1 MGNSDFKNRL
11 LSFYGV
17 KDTDFS
23 DSTPLTGEER
33 IAIVQNNLNV
43 LATVNDLLSLIPC
56 GFLNVPKNI
65 NSLDK
70 AMDWFS
76 KLKPSQGKKIGAVV
90 SYFDTDSGVAEVMR
104 FVGGNTLPETI
115 KDSTNWEWFNSGSAT
130 FKGLYNNEQEL
141 KLSAPSPKVGDHA
154 FVGDNLENSTLYV
167 CSKNGTWRK
176 SKRLFN
182 DIVSKFDA
190 VFSVENGEQLE
201 MYDEFIADK
210 ALMDAEGNV
219 ISDTYLRIA
228 DREILIENI
237 KKQIE
242 DIKKEKFA
250 GINEK
255 NKTFLNLNPD
265 DLAWDMEDRLSFA
278 ERPNNTKSKYGFVYL
293 RNEKPLTDDSFS
305 RTGDKI
311 IYAIRFNHDL
321 GGRTINIPDN
331 TVLDFTYGG
340 SFTNGTLNLG
350 KNVIIRTF
358 DRDQID
364 VKINGQYKLMESV
377 TTITPTP
384 EPTPPPTPKPTP
396 NPDPIVPPT
405 PKPVEPTVVNANVYS
420 STNNKYTALDTNN
433 LKNSNYT
440 GNIYQGDVMS
450 DGTFKVKK
458 SLVYSTTNEVVY
470 GDQPSYSNGTQF
482 GPKGSTYKYAYNQV
496 NHYWKEGQNT
506 VFTYSTITGRN
517 AGADYVEPT
526 APVTVVRA
534 NVYSFSKNSFDEATS
549 AKALERDYKNNLYLG
564 NLMSDGT
571 FQYIKDVVP
580 VVGNAN
586 LFGRTENETDVRN
599 LVATKSAEYKYSYL
613 TRQARWVDG
622 ANVIEYHKIV
632 QRKPEYDYVAP
643 VTVVRPNVFSFS
655 RDTFDEATSAEALKR
670 NFKNSN
676 LFLGN
681 LMSNGS
687 FQYIKFVVQDMDSS
701 YKYGKTENETNVD
714 ALNPTAN
721 VTYRYGYY
729 VEHPKWQDGN
739 NIVEYKKIVR
749 REPQFDYNLR
759 TTRRDV
765 VSYKPNVLED
775 VTDANLKSKNHTGPI
790 YVGDIYE
797 DNSYSGR
804 AVEHKTE
811 TYVAYSSNANETN
824 FENLSRTGN
833 ATNKYAYD
841 VTKHYW
847 EYLGGIERDT
857 RKENKYFVG
866 TRNTSRDFNDS
877 PTVVT
882 RNVYS
887 FVNTAYDEVTNDK
900 LKAKS
905 YTGQVY
911 LGDVMSDGSFRTSKV
926 LNHYTAPR
934 MFFGNQDAL
943 SKNPQF
949 GEKSET
955 FKYGYEGTLHKWVE
969 DDVTKFSYEVVETR
983 NSTLDWVNPNP
994 PEVPNDLA
1002 NIYISKS
1009 GELEG
1014 RNINSFRTVGTTDA
1028 RIFKTSG
1035 YTPIKLNTLD
1045 ANNRP
1050 VSNIDFGDF
1059 GHAMKEYVS
1068 SPTTIYRKGGD
1079 GVLRKLGTVGK
1090 YIEQGPSGVYEL
1102 KIKDNSLENLSII
1115 TLSTES
1121 IPELEGLILFHGK
1134 RYNATHNFSISRNT
1148 NVTVNKVYQLKDR
1161 PLLQGILHAD
1171 TPAEVNGAK
1180 GDLPLIIEMG
1190 KVNNFSILNNGSE
1203 LNKSLYSLVHEGE
1216 NSYVVF
1222 ASADLIPTNG
1232 ILLVEKNSGTQPG
1245 TPPVVTP
1252 PAPPTRS
1259 LSDIVISPIDLS
1271 GRVVSAGSSS
1281 EYKDLKVRFLENSGI
1296 RTTNIRTLAA
1306 DYGDLT
1312 NSFVEG
1318 DLSMYYNS
1326 NDPLKVFRM
1335 KSDGSRALELVGE
1348 LDYYSVDEGS
1358 SDRNLNLE
1366 YKTVGNNKAFV
1377 VKDSRVPE
1385 LENLIVFFGES
1396 KKKNVAINGEVG
1408 IKGIYQGGKELNSV
1422 GSSQHGRVYSFDSL
1436 LPVTISR
1443 VNDGVNISV
1452 RDANNQEVSTDVYVE
1467 EPVRSSDNDFIIFYK
1482 ADSLPVIGIKL
1493 IAIDHL

>member
-33 IAIVQNNLNV
+33 VAIVQNNLNV

-141 KLSAPSPKVGDHA
+141 RFSAPSPKVGDHA
-154 FVGDNLENSTLYV
+154 FVGDTLENSTLYV

-219 ISDTYLRIA
+219 INDTYLRIA

-321 GGRTINIPDN
+321 GGKTINIPDN

-364 VKINGQYKLMESV
+364 VKINGSYKLMESV

-396 NPDPIVPPT
+396 NPDPVVPPT

-420 STNNKYTALDTNN
+420 STNDRYTALDTNN
-433 LKNSNYT
+433 LENSNYA

-458 SLVYSTTNEVVY
+458 SLVHSTTNEVVY
-470 GDQPSYSNGTQF
+470 GDQPAYTENTQF
-482 GPKGSTYKYAYNQV
+482 GIKNATFKYAYNQV
-496 NHYWKEGQNT
+496 THYWKDGQNT
-506 VFTYSTITGRN
+506 VFTYSAVAGRN

-534 NVYSFSKNSFDEATS
+534 NVYSFSKTSFDEATS
-549 AKALERDYKNNLYLG
+549 AKASERDYKNNLYLG

-580 VVGNAN
+580 AVGNAN
-586 LFGRTENETDVRN
+586 LFGRTESETNVRN
-599 LVATKSAEYKYSYL
+599 LVTTKSAEYKYSYI

-643 VTVVRPNVFSFS
+643 VTVVTENALSFAKNTYQAATPEELVRRRHEAMLYVGNVMS
-655 RDTFDEATSAEALKR
+655 DGTFQFVKELPANITESVKYGSAE
-670 NFKNSN
+670 
-676 LFLGN
+676 
-681 LMSNGS
+681 
-687 FQYIKFVVQDMDSS
+687 
-701 YKYGKTENETNVD
+701 
-714 ALNPTAN
+714 N
-721 VTYRYGYY
+721 VT
-729 VEHPKWQDGN
+729 
-739 NIVEYKKIVR
+739 
-749 REPQFDYNLR
+749 
-759 TTRRDV
+759 DV
-765 VSYKPNVLED
+765 NQLN
-775 VTDANLKSKNHTGPI
+775 T
-790 YVGDIYE
+790 
-797 DNSYSGR
+797 
-804 AVEHKTE
+804 
-811 TYVAYSSNANETN
+811 
-824 FENLSRTGN
+824 TGN
-833 ATNKYAYD
+833 ATNKYAYNVKT
-841 VTKHYW
+841 VTW
-847 EYLGGIERDT
+847 ATTPATTI
-857 RKENKYFVG
+857 
-866 TRNTSRDFNDS
+866 
-877 PTVVT
+877 
-882 RNVYS
+882 S
-887 FVNTAYDEVTNDK
+887 FVEARRPANDFSTAPTIVNDYALSLNRNSYDEVTLDK
-900 LKAKS
+900 IKAKGATINHNWTTNSIYIGKLKSDGSYEPTMALPYRNEYLVRYGATENETNIDNLAVYGNAANPYAYNVINHIWAGRKPNGDIINYSYLSVGGRKSDSDYRPLKSIKTKNVFSYRQAIYEGVTSDNLKAKNH
-905 YTGQVY
+905 TGILY
-911 LGDVMSDGSFRTSKV
+911 FGNEMSDGSMQNGAVQVQEQASSVV
-926 LNHYTAPR
+926 LY
-934 MFFGNQDAL
+934 GN
-943 SKNPQF
+943 
-949 GEKSET
+949 
-955 FKYGYEGTLHKWVE
+955 
-969 DDVTKFSYEVVETR
+969 R
-983 NSTLDWVNPNP
+983 
-994 PEVPNDLA
+994 
-1002 NIYISKS
+1002 
-1009 GELEG
+1009 
-1014 RNINSFRTVGTTDA
+1014 
-1028 RIFKTSG
+1028 
-1035 YTPIKLNTLD
+1035 
-1045 ANNRP
+1045 
-1050 VSNIDFGDF
+1050 
-1059 GHAMKEYVS
+1059 
-1068 SPTTIYRKGGD
+1068 
-1079 GVLRKLGTVGK
+1079 
-1090 YIEQGPSGVYEL
+1090 
-1102 KIKDNSLENLSII
+1102 ENLSDNP
-1115 TLSTES
+1115 TFGNKSEVYKYA
-1121 IPELEGLILFHGK
+1121 F
-1134 RYNATHNFSISRNT
+1134 NATNHKWSIVAMNPDTNLNQTYTVEYNSHLSRNAA
-1148 NVTVNKVYQLKDR
+1148 KD
-1161 PLLQGILHAD
+1161 
-1171 TPAEVNGAK
+1171 
-1180 GDLPLIIEMG
+1180 
-1190 KVNNFSILNNGSE
+1190 
-1203 LNKSLYSLVHEGE
+1203 Y
-1216 NSYVVF
+1216 
-1222 ASADLIPTNG
+1222 
-1232 ILLVEKNSGTQPG
+1232 GTQP
-1245 TPPVVTP
+1245 VTP
-1252 PAPPTRS
+1252 PAPPTRN
-1259 LSDIVISPIDLS
+1259 LTNIVISPSDLS
-1271 GRVVSAGSSS
+1271 GQILSAGNAGLYT
-1281 EYKDLKVRFLENSGI
+1281 EHPVRFLEDSGI
-1296 RTTNIRTLAA
+1296 RTTKVRTSVA
-1306 DYGDLT
+1306 DYGDTT
-1312 NSFVEG
+1312 NSIVEG
-1318 DLSMYYNS
+1318 DLEFYYDS
-1326 NDPLKVFRM
+1326 NNPLKVFRM

-1348 LDYYSVDEGS
+1348 LDYYSVDENSPGK
-1358 SDRNLNLE
+1358 NLNLE
-1366 YKTVGNNKAFV
+1366 YKTVGNNSAFV

-1396 KKKNVAINGEVG
+1396 RKRNVG
-1408 IKGIYQGGKELNSV
+1408 IKDLGAGVKSVFQGGKELTTV
-1422 GSSQHGRVYSFDSL
+1422 GSNEQGRLFALDTL
-1436 LPVTISR
+1436 LPVTL
-1443 VNDGVNISV
+1443 VLPNDGSTFVMTDS
-1452 RDANNQEVSTDVYVE
+1452 ANSNRQLDSGIYYEDSR
-1467 EPVRSSDNDFIIFYK
+1467 RSSTNDYMIFYK
-1482 ADSLPVIGIKL
+1482 AESLPEGGITITSQL
-1493 IAIDHL
+1493 

>member
-470 GDQPSYSNGTQF
+470 GNQPSYSNGTQF

-534 NVYSFSKNSFDEATS
+534 NVYSFSKTSFDEATS

-580 VVGNAN
+580 AVGNAN
-586 LFGRTENETDVRN
+586 LFGRTESETDVRN
-599 LVATKSAEYKYSYL
+599 LVTTKSAEYKYSYL

-622 ANVIEYHKIV
+622 ANVIEYNKIV

-643 VTVVRPNVFSFS
+643 VTVVTANALSFAKNTYQAATPEELVRRRHEAMLYVGNVMS
-655 RDTFDEATSAEALKR
+655 DGTF
-670 NFKNSN
+670 
-676 LFLGN
+676 
-681 LMSNGS
+681 
-687 FQYIKFVVQDMDSS
+687 QFV
-701 YKYGKTENETNVD
+701 KE
-714 ALNPTAN
+714 LPAN
-721 VTYRYGYY
+721 VTESVKYGST
-729 VEHPKWQDGN
+729 EN
-739 NIVEYKKIVR
+739 
-749 REPQFDYNLR
+749 
-759 TTRRDV
+759 
-765 VSYKPNVLED
+765 
-775 VTDANLKSKNHTGPI
+775 VTDVNQLNATG
-790 YVGDIYE
+790 
-797 DNSYSGR
+797 S
-804 AVEHKTE
+804 
-811 TYVAYSSNANETN
+811 
-824 FENLSRTGN
+824 
-833 ATNKYAYD
+833 ATNKYAYNVKT
-841 VTKHYW
+841 VTW
-847 EYLGGIERDT
+847 NTTPVTTISFIEARVPA
-857 RKENKYFVG
+857 N
-866 TRNTSRDFNDS
+866 DFNPS
-877 PTVVT
+877 PTIVNDYALSLN
-882 RNVYS
+882 RNS
-887 FVNTAYDEVTNDK
+887 YDEVTLDK
-900 LKAKS
+900 IKAKGATINHNWTTNSIYIGKLKSDGSYEPTMALPYRNEYLVKYGATENETNIDNLAEYGNAGKPYAYTVINHIWNGRKPNGDVINYSYLSIGGRKSDSDYSPRKFIKTKNVFSYRQPVYDAVTPDNLKAKNH
-905 YTGQVY
+905 TGI
-911 LGDVMSDGSFRTSKV
+911 LWFGNEMSDGTMKNDAIQVQEQTSSVV
-926 LNHYTAPR
+926 LY
-934 MFFGNQDAL
+934 GN
-943 SKNPQF
+943 
-949 GEKSET
+949 
-955 FKYGYEGTLHKWVE
+955 
-969 DDVTKFSYEVVETR
+969 R
-983 NSTLDWVNPNP
+983 
-994 PEVPNDLA
+994 
-1002 NIYISKS
+1002 
-1009 GELEG
+1009 
-1014 RNINSFRTVGTTDA
+1014 
-1028 RIFKTSG
+1028 
-1035 YTPIKLNTLD
+1035 
-1045 ANNRP
+1045 
-1050 VSNIDFGDF
+1050 
-1059 GHAMKEYVS
+1059 
-1068 SPTTIYRKGGD
+1068 
-1079 GVLRKLGTVGK
+1079 
-1090 YIEQGPSGVYEL
+1090 
-1102 KIKDNSLENLSII
+1102 ENLSDNP
-1115 TLSTES
+1115 TFGNKSEVYKYA
-1121 IPELEGLILFHGK
+1121 F
-1134 RYNATHNFSISRNT
+1134 NATNHKWSTTALNTDTNLNQTYAVEYNSHLARNAA
-1148 NVTVNKVYQLKDR
+1148 KD
-1161 PLLQGILHAD
+1161 
-1171 TPAEVNGAK
+1171 
-1180 GDLPLIIEMG
+1180 
-1190 KVNNFSILNNGSE
+1190 
-1203 LNKSLYSLVHEGE
+1203 Y
-1216 NSYVVF
+1216 
-1222 ASADLIPTNG
+1222 
-1232 ILLVEKNSGTQPG
+1232 GTQP
-1245 TPPVVTP
+1245 VTP
-1252 PAPPTRS
+1252 PAPPTS
-1259 LSDIVISPIDLS
+1259 NLSNIVISPVDLS
-1271 GRVVSAGSSS
+1271 GQILSAGNSNSYQ
-1281 EYKDLKVRFLENSGI
+1281 EHPVRFLEDSGI
-1296 RTTNIRTLAA
+1296 RTTKIRTSAA
-1306 DYGDLT
+1306 DYGDQT
-1312 NSFVEG
+1312 NSIVEG
-1318 DLSMYYNS
+1318 DLEFYYDS
-1326 NDPLKVFRM
+1326 NGPLKVFRM

-1348 LDYYSVDEGS
+1348 LDYYSVDENSPGK
-1358 SDRNLNLE
+1358 NLNLE
-1366 YKTVGNNKAFV
+1366 YKTVGNNHAFV
-1377 VKDSRVPE
+1377 VNDSRVPE
-1385 LENLIVFFGES
+1385 LKNLIVFFGES
-1396 KKKNVAINGEVG
+1396 RKKKIG
-1408 IKGIYQGGKELNSV
+1408 IKDYGANIKSVHQGGKELTTL
-1422 GSSQHGRVYSFDSL
+1422 GSGENGRVFEFDTL
-1436 LPVTISR
+1436 LPVTI
-1443 VNDGVNISV
+1443 VTPNDNSNLVITDS
-1452 RDANNQEVSTDVYVE
+1452 ANTNRQLDSGIYTEDGR
-1467 EPVRSSDNDFIIFYK
+1467 RSNTNKYLIFYK
-1482 ADSLPVIGIKL
+1482 AESLPVVGIMISSQL
-1493 IAIDHL
+1493 

>member
-70 AMDWFS
+70 AMEWFS

-470 GDQPSYSNGTQF
+470 GNQPSYSNSTQF
-482 GPKGSTYKYAYNQV
+482 GSKGSTYKYAYNQV

-549 AKALERDYKNNLYLG
+549 A
-564 NLMSDGT
+564 
-571 FQYIKDVVP
+571 
-580 VVGNAN
+580 
-586 LFGRTENETDVRN
+586 
-599 LVATKSAEYKYSYL
+599 
-613 TRQARWVDG
+613 
-622 ANVIEYHKIV
+622 
-632 QRKPEYDYVAP
+632 
-643 VTVVRPNVFSFS
+643 
-655 RDTFDEATSAEALKR
+655 EALKR
-670 NFKNSN
+670 NFKNAN

-681 LMSNGS
+681 LMSDGS

-701 YKYGKTENETNVD
+701 YMYGRTENETNVD
-714 ALNPTAN
+714 TLSPNKDA
-721 VTYRYGYY
+721 TYRYGYY

-759 TTRRDV
+759 TLRRDV

-775 VTDANLKSKNHTGPI
+775 VTDTNLKSKNHTGPI
-790 YVGDIYE
+790 YVGDVYE

-811 TYVAYSSNANETN
+811 AYVAYSSNANETN

-866 TRNTSRDFNDS
+866 TRNTQRDFNAGPSIVNDYALS
-877 PTVVT
+877 FN
-882 RNVYS
+882 RNS
-887 FVNTAYDEVTNDK
+887 YDEVTLDKIKAKGATINHNWTTNSIYIGK
-900 LKAKS
+900 LKSDGSYEPTMALPYRNEYLVKYGATENETNIDNLTEYGNAAKS
-905 YTGQVY
+905 YAYTVINHIWAGRNPN
-911 LGDVMSDGSFRTSKV
+911 GDVINYSYLSIGGRKSDSDYRPLKSIKTKNVFSYRQSVYEAVTPDNLKSKNHTGILWFGNEMSDGTMKS
-926 LNHYTAPR
+926 
-934 MFFGNQDAL
+934 DAI
-943 SKNPQF
+943 QVQ
-949 GEKSET
+949 E
-955 FKYGYEGTLHKWVE
+955 
-969 DDVTKFSYEVVETR
+969 
-983 NSTLDWVNPNP
+983 
-994 PEVPNDLA
+994 
-1002 NIYISKS
+1002 
-1009 GELEG
+1009 
-1014 RNINSFRTVGTTDA
+1014 
-1028 RIFKTSG
+1028 KTSAVILYG
-1035 YTPIKLNTLD
+1035 
-1045 ANNRP
+1045 NR
-1050 VSNIDFGDF
+1050 
-1059 GHAMKEYVS
+1059 
-1068 SPTTIYRKGGD
+1068 
-1079 GVLRKLGTVGK
+1079 
-1090 YIEQGPSGVYEL
+1090 
-1102 KIKDNSLENLSII
+1102 ENLSDNP
-1115 TLSTES
+1115 TFGNKSEVYKYA
-1121 IPELEGLILFHGK
+1121 F
-1134 RYNATHNFSISRNT
+1134 NATNHKWSTTALNTDTNLNQTYTVEYNSHLARNT
-1148 NVTVNKVYQLKDR
+1148 AKD
-1161 PLLQGILHAD
+1161 
-1171 TPAEVNGAK
+1171 
-1180 GDLPLIIEMG
+1180 
-1190 KVNNFSILNNGSE
+1190 
-1203 LNKSLYSLVHEGE
+1203 Y
-1216 NSYVVF
+1216 
-1222 ASADLIPTNG
+1222 
-1232 ILLVEKNSGTQPG
+1232 GTQP
-1245 TPPVVTP
+1245 VTP
-1252 PAPPTRS
+1252 PAPPTS
-1259 LSDIVISPIDLS
+1259 NLSNIVISPVDLS
-1271 GRVVSAGSSS
+1271 GQILSAGNSNSYQ
-1281 EYKDLKVRFLENSGI
+1281 EHPVRFLEDSGI
-1296 RTTNIRTLAA
+1296 RTTKIRTSAA

-1312 NSFVEG
+1312 NSVVEG

-1396 KKKNVAINGEVG
+1396 RKKSVAINGEVG

-1443 VNDGVNISV
+1443 VNDAVNISV
-1452 RDANNQEVSTDVYVE
+1452 RDSNNQEVSMYVYIE
-1467 EPVRSSDNDFIIFYK
+1467 ESVRSSDNDYIIFYK

-1493 IAIDHL
+1493 IAINHL